1 MDSKLT
7 VTVSNQIKSNQ
18 TLFIKHIYKVM
29 YKRQL
34 QKEKEWIN
42 IAKRTVYTVVIQS
55 NRLSNKAWQ
64 NQTVLKA
71 MEKRWVL
78 RKDLKTP
85 KEGAD
90 LIRRGRLF
98 HNLGPATEKALSP
111 LDLYLEGGTVRIIR
125 SADLKVLAGVYG
137 FIRRDRYSGAS
148 PFKGAL
154 TSVTWFVPL
163 PYCDA
168 FPTEAQACQNG

>member
-42 IAKRTVYTVVIQS
+42 IAKWTVYTVVIQS

-71 MEKRWVL
+71 ISLLLYFFPVQNNIFNHFNISIYGEKKGIDWSLYKLFASTVL
-78 RKDLKTP
+78 LQKIK
-85 KEGAD
+85 
-90 LIRRGRLF
+90 
-98 HNLGPATEKALSP
+98 
-111 LDLYLEGGTVRIIR
+111 
-125 SADLKVLAGVYG
+125 
-137 FIRRDRYSGAS
+137 
-148 PFKGAL
+148 
-154 TSVTWFVPL
+154 
-163 PYCDA
+163 
-168 FPTEAQACQNG
+168 